1 MRIVMKEHWRSILLY
16 CVSGIML
23 ILLFYMAVDSSTW
36 VDEAYTMGIIRYSI
50 PELISVTAQDV
61 HPPLYYI
68 IVKLI
73 FICTGIED
81 IYLGVIVARIVS
93 LVPFA
98 IMWILSIT
106 YIRRFFGELTG
117 SLFSLCLVTAPQ
129 MIATGLEIRMY
140 SWAML
145 FLLVAFLA
153 VCRLVLVGRREIG
166 TFLVLG
172 SAVLC
177 AFYTHYFAAIAVAIL
192 LAIYMVFIL
201 IYDRKQLAPFL
212 LMCAVDAILYFP
224 WIMVAFSQ
232 IRQVSQD
239 YWIAPIDRTTLI
251 RYFWYAF
258 RIDDSQFGKNVGIIL
273 VAVSVLTIGIVI
285 RNRKQKDCLLAFGA
299 MAVMPLTVAA
309 GVVASFLL
317 RPVFVERYLIPT
329 LACFWLGFIFL
340 ISKCGRKQ
348 YLFTGISVLFLCI
361 GILQYGSNLSDVIE
375 NKDEMSVAKE
385 LFTSMGNDDI
395 IVHTNLNTEIP
406 VAYYCGESMQ
416 YMVEESST
424 LRIDQIVFNN
434 IKNTCSP
441 EEIGDFLRDG
451 RQVWCL
457 VYPDISILTDEWQQM
472 IEQGEYIG
480 DYFLDWCQF
489 EVYMWN

>member
-1 MRIVMKEHWRSILLY
+1 MKEHWRSILLY

-239 YWIAPIDRTTLI
+239 YWIAPIDRTTD
-251 RYFWYAF
+251 R
-258 RIDDSQFGKNVGIIL
+258 K
-273 VAVSVLTIGIVI
+273 SVV
-285 RNRKQKDCLLAFGA
+285 
-299 MAVMPLTVAA
+299 
-309 GVVASFLL
+309 
-317 RPVFVERYLIPT
+317 
-329 LACFWLGFIFL
+329 
-340 ISKCGRKQ
+340 
-348 YLFTGISVLFLCI
+348 
-361 GILQYGSNLSDVIE
+361 
-375 NKDEMSVAKE
+375 
-385 LFTSMGNDDI
+385 
-395 IVHTNLNTEIP
+395 
-406 VAYYCGESMQ
+406 
-416 YMVEESST
+416 
-424 LRIDQIVFNN
+424 
-434 IKNTCSP
+434 
-441 EEIGDFLRDG
+441 
-451 RQVWCL
+451 
-457 VYPDISILTDEWQQM
+457 
-472 IEQGEYIG
+472 
-480 DYFLDWCQF
+480 
-489 EVYMWN
+489 